1 MTSPVDQED
10 LKQPKA
16 TSFMDWFHVNQRWV
30 TIGAVAVVIAAGV
43 AWYIP
48 RSRQMKNEAA
58 DKQLLAAKQ
67 SLQSGNSQLAESD
80 LKKVADRYAGTAAGT
95 EAGVTLAQLKMERG
109 DAAGAVTYLQQL
121 AGQVGTSAAAAGVHG
136 LLGDAYLQVNKPAEA
151 AAEYD
156 KGTGLTEMENEKAIL
171 MSKAAQAYVLAG
183 KPDAAKKL
191 YQALAAKSDLAV
203 AAEARV
209 RLGELEVGGGKS

>member
-1 MTSPVDQED
+1 MTSPVDQEA
-10 LKQPKA
+10 LQQPKA
-16 TSFMDWFHVNQRWV
+16 TSFVDWFHVNQRWV

-48 RSRQMKNEAA
+48 RAREMKNEAA

-67 SLQSGNSQLAESD
+67 SMQSGNSQLAEAD
-80 LKKVADRYAGTAAGT
+80 LKKVADKYAGTAAGT

-121 AGQVGTSAAAAGVHG
+121 AGQVGTSAPAAGVHG

-151 AAEYD
+151 AAEYV
-156 KGTGLTEMENEKAIL
+156 KGTTLTEMENEKATL
-171 MSKAAQAYVLAG
+171 MSKAAAAYVLAG
-183 KPDAAKKL
+183 KPAEAKKL
-191 YQALAAKSDLAV
+191 YETLATKGDLAV
-203 AAEARV
+203 ATEARV
-209 RLGELEVGGGKS
+209 RLGELEAGGKS